1 MIIQYLGNYLYL
13 LLNVLN
19 SNHPFI
25 LVTLVPRSYCG
36 FIDGIVNSHKQSKS
50 PYGKLSYSY
59 GGLII
64 SKLLFHAKYPNIP
77 GTLNIKDSSIIKNDP
92 ANNFELAIEFLD
104 LLERII
110 KVKRII
116 LSTFDPGK
124 AHSSTPSGQHQNNFA
139 FKLRYTHYDIKG
151 LWPFSSTRAVRVFWH
166 FLSII
171 EYWVTLNRPL
181 RSNQIRAVD
190 PYS

>member
-1 MIIQYLGNYLYL
+1 MQ
-13 LLNVLN
+13 
-19 SNHPFI
+19 F
-25 LVTLVPRSYCG
+25 LVTLVSRSYCG

-124 AHSSTPSGQHQNNFA
+124 AHSSTPSGQHQNHFA
-139 FKLRYTHYDIKG
+139 F
-151 LWPFSSTRAVRVFWH
+151 
-166 FLSII
+166 
-171 EYWVTLNRPL
+171 LN
-181 RSNQIRAVD
+181 
-190 PYS
+190 

>member
-1 MIIQYLGNYLYL
+1 MIANL
-13 LLNVLN
+13 
-19 SNHPFI
+19 F
-25 LVTLVPRSYCG
+25 T
-36 FIDGIVNSHKQSKS
+36 DGIVNSHKQSKS

-77 GTLNIKDSSIIKNDP
+77 GTLNIKDQSIIKNDP

-116 LSTFDPGK
+116 LGTFDPGK
-124 AHSSTPSGQHQNNFA
+124 AHSSTASGQVLCTRCTESWTLVSNISYFSVVCPPWCHASTTLPGSLTCYPRPSRCFITTCPGIPWWDTGSG
-139 FKLRYTHYDIKG
+139 LRRFT
-151 LWPFSSTRAVRVFWH
+151 
-166 FLSII
+166 
-171 EYWVTLNRPL
+171 
-181 RSNQIRAVD
+181 
-190 PYS
+190 

>member
-1 MIIQYLGNYLYL
+1 MLIHPFWQIILQFLGNYLYL

-124 AHSSTPSGQHQNNFA
+124 AHSSTPSGQHQNHFA
-139 FKLRYTHYDIKG
+139 F
-151 LWPFSSTRAVRVFWH
+151 
-166 FLSII
+166 
-171 EYWVTLNRPL
+171 LN
-181 RSNQIRAVD
+181 
-190 PYS
+190 